1 MVELASHAHVFGHPI
16 EHAEFVVEA
25 VLFDMDGTLVDS
37 IGAVEEAWGGVAKE
51 LGEDPDEVIAATHGR
66 RAIDNL
72 RDLKPELRRKSDAD
86 MGPHVEEFET
96 RILNNA
102 DEYQKE
108 VRSRRE
114 SEASSR
120 RSSRAASRR
129 ASQSAS
135 RRPSQPGSGIA
146 SPAPTGEAAPRRN
159 SFANELTRRM
169 AVLGFSSMP
178 GKAPSPAESPRKN
191 SASANGVN
199 GTNGKPIT
207 DKLVDSPPATD
218 ENPFDDDDDE
228 EIDIDAIE
236 VDVSDLKDNSVK
248 ILPGVRKLFDS
259 CPLDRVAIATSG
271 AKTYCYGALKRAG
284 IERPK
289 VTITADDPRLKN
301 GKPAPDPFLLA
312 AKEVGYDCKDCLVV
326 EDSPSGIRSGLA
338 SGATVIAACTSHPI
352 EKIRDVGA
360 TYLVPS
366 LECVSIRQR
375 EDGKLVVTIDA
386 ELARRTP
393 AHVRS
398 ATDLPKEAEKAEAN

>member
-1 MVELASHAHVFGHPI
+1 M
-16 EHAEFVVEA
+16 
-25 VLFDMDGTLVDS
+25 
-37 IGAVEEAWGGVAKE
+37 EEAWGGVAKE

-169 AVLGFSSMP
+169 AVLG
-178 GKAPSPAESPRKN
+178 
-191 SASANGVN
+191 
-199 GTNGKPIT
+199 
-207 DKLVDSPPATD
+207 
-218 ENPFDDDDDE
+218 
-228 EIDIDAIE
+228 
-236 VDVSDLKDNSVK
+236 
-248 ILPGVRKLFDS
+248 VR
-259 CPLDRVAIATSG
+259 A
-271 AKTYCYGALKRAG
+271 
-284 IERPK
+284 
-289 VTITADDPRLKN
+289 RL
-301 GKPAPDPFLLA
+301 
-312 AKEVGYDCKDCLVV
+312 
-326 EDSPSGIRSGLA
+326 S
-338 SGATVIAACTSHPI
+338 
-352 EKIRDVGA
+352 
-360 TYLVPS
+360 
-366 LECVSIRQR
+366 
-375 EDGKLVVTIDA
+375 
-386 ELARRTP
+386 
-393 AHVRS
+393 
-398 ATDLPKEAEKAEAN
+398 